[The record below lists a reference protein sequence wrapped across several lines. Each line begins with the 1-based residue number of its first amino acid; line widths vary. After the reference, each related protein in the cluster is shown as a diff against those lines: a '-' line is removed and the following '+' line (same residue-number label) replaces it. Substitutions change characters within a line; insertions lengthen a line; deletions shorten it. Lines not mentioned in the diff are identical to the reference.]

1 MAPIVHYLKEGWLP
15 GDKME
20 AMKIQIKVACFVI
33 IDNVLYRQGY
43 SLPYLKCANSEEAD
57 YMLRKIHEGICKN
70 HAGARSLVGK
80 ALRTGY
86 YWSTLQ
92 KDPHDLVRACN
103 KCQHYANVQ
112 TRLRETMTPIS
123 SPWPFAQWGIDIMGL
138 FPLRKKQLRF
148 LIIAIDY
155 FTKWV
160 EAKPVTMI
168 TEAKI
173 ISFVWKNII
182 CRFGVPHVIIP
193 DNEKQFDNPK
203 FQKIFQKLGV
213 KNYYSSPR
221 HL

>member
-1 MAPIVHYLKEGWLP
+1 
-15 GDKME
+15 
-20 AMKIQIKVACFVI
+20 
-33 IDNVLYRQGY
+33 
-43 SLPYLKCANSEEAD
+43 
-57 YMLRKIHEGICKN
+57 
-70 HAGARSLVGK
+70 
-80 ALRTGY
+80 
-86 YWSTLQ
+86 
-92 KDPHDLVRACN
+92 
-103 KCQHYANVQ
+103 
-112 TRLRETMTPIS
+112 
-123 SPWPFAQWGIDIMGL
+123 MGL